1 MLCDT
6 GNRCVSNA
14 MPYIIVIFSQLY
26 TCTGPPGS
34 HCRLV
39 STSCVSGASIAI
51 GSGKELDMSSTCER
65 SVVLLSLCCFW
76 CTFLGIVAQEDEG
89 EWFGLSM

>member
-1 MLCDT
+1 MCFKCHAIYNCDFLT
-6 GNRCVSNA
+6 AVYVHGAS
-14 MPYIIVIFSQLY
+14 
-26 TCTGPPGS
+26 GS

-51 GSGKELDMSSTCER
+51 GSGKELDMSSTYER
-65 SVVLLSLCCFW
+65 SGVLLSLCCFW